1 MNFAVVQKTLD
12 IPPVEKIEQ
21 ALLTIK
27 GFTRIDAH
35 TFANDAFGILV
46 KNISEEQAGA
56 FSQAL
61 FGQGVET
68 EVVAQTQLPALPQ
81 TKFIHQLDCTPEGL
95 VIYDPLGRNFAL
107 PWQHVMMI
115 AAGCVR
121 MTNFRR
127 VEIPVKDHPF
137 GGSINSMN
145 SIGGPFWIPS
155 GEQFAGQ
162 KTRSES
168 RSIEEQNNHL
178 LLEIIVSGAMLRY
191 SASAEK
197 LRFNYLGDRR
207 TKNLPKNFTLLVQ
220 DLAAFAPHA
229 LLNRGAFFLKQDE
242 TLFPYPSKNA
252 FFEEIT
258 WLLWRMK
265 REGRF

>member
-21 ALLTIK
+21 ALISVK

-46 KNISEEQAGA
+46 KNISVEQASS

-61 FGQGVET
+61 HGQGIET
-68 EVVAQTQLPALPQ
+68 DVVAQSDLPVLPPM
-81 TKFIHQLDCTPEGL
+81 KFVQRLDCTPEAL
-95 VIYDPLGRNFAL
+95 LIYDSIGRSFPLE
-107 PWQHVMMI
+107 WKYVMLI

-121 MTNFRR
+121 LTDFQRI
-127 VEIPVKDHPF
+127 E
-137 GGSINSMN
+137 
-145 SIGGPFWIPS
+145 
-155 GEQFAGQ
+155 
-162 KTRSES
+162 KTVWVTDGRGHAMPRTDSKNV
-168 RSIEEQNNHL
+168 EEQNNHL
-178 LLEIIVSGAMLRY
+178 LLEIVVSGAVLRY
-191 SASAEK
+191 SVSAEK
-197 LRFNYLGDRR
+197 FRFDYLGERR
-207 TKNLPKNFTLLVQ
+207 TRSFPENFALLVQ

-229 LLNRGAFFLKQDE
+229 MLNRGAFFLKQNE
-242 TLFPYPSKNA
+242 NLFPYPSKNA

-258 WLLWRMK
+258 WLLWKMK